1 VFGTLGGVAI
11 AERLW
16 WAVETLGV
24 LPGDRVLE
32 VGCGH
37 GVAVGL
43 VCERLGDG
51 RITGIDRSGVMVAAA
66 VRRNR
71 AEVAAGKAVI
81 LKADISAIGQADA
94 ATGEYDKV
102 FAVNVSG
109 FWTSPRPAA
118 MVRPLLAPGGRLFIF
133 HQPPTPERNRQVIEQ
148 AREVLTA
155 QGFFIDDVLCRD
167 MPPAPAIGL
176 VAGVVSGLTLVD
188 TEVSHHA
195 GNGR

>member
-1 VFGTLGGVAI
+1 MAI

-24 LPGDRVLE
+24 MPGDRVLE

-37 GVAVGL
+37 GAAVEL

-51 RITGIDRSGVMVAAA
+51 RITAIDRSGVMVAAA

-71 AEVAAGKAVI
+71 ANIAAGKAVI
-81 LKADISAIGQADA
+81 LKADT

-118 MVRPLLAPGGRLFIF
+118 MVRPLLAPGGRLFVF
-133 HQPPTPERNRQVIEQ
+133 HQPPTPGRHRQVLGQ
-148 AREVLTA
+148 AREVLAA
-155 QGFFIDDVLCRD
+155 QGFSIEDVLCRD
-167 MPPAPAIGL
+167 MAPAPAIGL

-195 GNGR
+195 GNDR